1 MVHVTNKPQM
11 NADERRYMH
20 EQTTR
25 EIIGVFFDVYNELGY
40 GFLESVYRE
49 AMTIA
54 LQYQGLQVEREFP
67 LTARFR
73 GQLIGN
79 FKADLVVRGSVI
91 ASQLRREA
99 PSPTACFLECS

>member
-1 MVHVTNKPQM
+1 M
-11 NADERRYMH
+11 NADERRYKH

-79 FKADLVVRGSVI
+79 FKADLVVRGLVRRLAFSNSRKNPRSV
-91 ASQLRREA
+91 RHCG
-99 PSPTACFLECS
+99 PTG

>member
-1 MVHVTNKPQM
+1 M
-11 NADERRYMH
+11 NADERRYKH

-54 LQYQGLQVEREFP
+54 LRISR
-67 LTARFR
+67 TA
-73 GQLIGN
+73 
-79 FKADLVVRGSVI
+79 S
-91 ASQLRREA
+91 
-99 PSPTACFLECS
+99 

>member
-1 MVHVTNKPQM
+1 MELVRRRTLHWSVTNKPQM
-11 NADERRYMH
+11 NADERRYKH

-54 LQYQGLQVEREFP
+54 LQ
-67 LTARFR
+67 
-73 GQLIGN
+73 I
-79 FKADLVVRGSVI
+79 KDCKSRGS
-91 ASQLRREA
+91 
-99 PSPTACFLECS
+99 FLSRHDFGVS

>member
-1 MVHVTNKPQM
+1 M
-11 NADERRYMH
+11 NADERRYKH

-25 EIIGVFFDVYNELGY
+25 EIIGVFFEVYNELGY

-54 LQYQGLQVEREFP
+54 LQYHGLQVEREFP
-67 LTARFR
+67 LSARFR

-99 PSPTACFLECS
+99 PSATACFLECS